1 MMFMSLLSVIL
12 FSLTIAI
19 FKNVVEGR
27 DVKFELAIELVL
39 IVNYFIFY
47 QIVFNW
53 EFNIKSFKDSL
64 LRNVKVLSKYP
75 PN

>member
-1 MMFMSLLSVIL
+1 MGLLSVIL

-39 IVNYFIFY
+39 IVIYFIFY
-47 QIVFNW
+47 QTVFN
-53 EFNIKSFKDSL
+53 
-64 LRNVKVLSKYP
+64 
-75 PN
+75 